1 MGGVNVLNDTVSVLR
16 LLWGPS
22 ISHVLHTT
30 TERGTAAHRKLLKI
44 LFSVSAREILNLG
57 LRWGQKNGARR
68 ALETTSLTFCEVPFL
83 NIESTKDIDSD
94 RLSLSVDGLRQL
106 RGQ

>member
-22 ISHVLHTT
+22 ISRVLHTT
-30 TERGTAAHRKLLKI
+30 TERGTTAPRKLLKI

-83 NIESTKDIDSD
+83 HIDSD
-94 RLSLSVDGLRQL
+94 RPSISLSLSVDGLRQL